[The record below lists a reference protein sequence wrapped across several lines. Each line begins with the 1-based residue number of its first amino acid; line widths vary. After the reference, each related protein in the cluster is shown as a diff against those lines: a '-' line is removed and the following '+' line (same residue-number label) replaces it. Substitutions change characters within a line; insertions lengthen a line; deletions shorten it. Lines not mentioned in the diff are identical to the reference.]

1 MQLAISGTSTVTSKL
16 KILMKPYWIRHYARK
31 KDVNESL

>member
-1 MQLAISGTSTVTSKL
+1 MQLGKSGTSTVTSKL
-16 KILMKPYWIRHYARK
+16 KILMKPYWIRHNARK